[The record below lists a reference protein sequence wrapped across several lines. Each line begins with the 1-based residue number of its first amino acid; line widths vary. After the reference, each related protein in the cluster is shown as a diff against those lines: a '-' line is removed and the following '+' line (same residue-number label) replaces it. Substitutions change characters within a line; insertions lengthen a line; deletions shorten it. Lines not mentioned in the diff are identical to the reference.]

1 MLRTTTADDTPSSHD
16 AIKLCEQCHLPAGP
30 EDGTSQRNPTKTRRF
45 PTETGTT
52 PDSHCPP
59 DWSKVGIGWLLALLN
74 KRRFQGGAYVRSKG
88 SLGLRRARRSSCSE
102 AGLHH
107 QFPRRDRQ
115 GSSHLPFWRF
125 GVPLCDVPSW
135 WVSLVPCSGVPRTS
149 TIKRFFF
156 SAFAF
161 VWRTCW
167 TNVE

>member
-1 MLRTTTADDTPSSHD
+1 MTLLNYANVIFRLVRTVLRIQRKRDSPPKREPPITVLR
-16 AIKLCEQCHLPAGP
+16 IGP
-30 EDGTSQRNPTKTRRF
+30 K
-45 PTETGTT
+45 
-52 PDSHCPP
+52 
-59 DWSKVGIGWLLALLN
+59 LALASCTAQATLSV
-74 KRRFQGGAYVRSKG
+74 GGAVRSKG
-88 SLGLRRARRSSCSE
+88 SLGLRRARRSSSE